1 VTDVTAPSQRAT
13 SAPARKRGRHSPAWL
28 IPAAVTAAS
37 LVVVLLVALAQ

>member
-1 VTDVTAPSQRAT
+1 VTDVTAPSPRAT
-13 SAPARKRGRHSPAWL
+13 SVPTRKRGRHSPAWL

>member
-1 VTDVTAPSQRAT
+1 MSDVTAPSPSAT
-13 SAPARKRGRHSPAWL
+13 STPARKRGRHSPAWL